1 MHFHRLVLLILMLV
15 GALAHAQDE
24 ADIQAFNEAWRSYE
38 AAMQTSQIELQIEFS
53 QIALDAAG
61 SIFEP
66 TDERLVLLTL
76 NNGRALINGNRDSEA
91 RVVLQ
96 RCRELAVDI
105 YGKKSVKL
113 VPILSS
119 LAETYDEYLDNDK
132 QRYYRQ
138 AKNILRGESGNDSE
152 TYATFLLKAGA
163 DIYST
168 SDVSASKSYF
178 KRAHEIFQETGGA
191 SNLQTGIAAFYL
203 GKVEFS
209 NRRFKSSTEHLLNA
223 LVAFRGGNEEGI
235 QFELHTRALLV
246 QLYERRGDSDL
257 ATEHC
262 VAIGRVSSLRAN
274 QNYQPL
280 FRMVPSYPGAMLS
293 RGAEGFVDIAFTV
306 DESGF
311 TKDPEVIQSGS
322 GDRGFEKAAIE
333 AVKRFRYAPRFE
345 DGEAVAV
352 ENIKTRIT
360 FALSR

>member
-1 MHFHRLVLLILMLV
+1 MRFHRLVLLALMYV

-24 ADIQAFNEAWRSYE
+24 ADIQVFNEAWRSYE
-38 AAMQTSQIELQIEFS
+38 AAMQTSQVELQIESS
-53 QIALDAAG
+53 QTVLDAAWV
-61 SIFEP
+61 IFEA
-66 TDERLVLLTL
+66 TDVRLVLLML
-76 NNGRALINGNRDSEA
+76 NNGKALISGKRYSEA
-91 RVVLQ
+91 RAVLQ

-113 VPILSS
+113 VPVLSS
-119 LAETYDEYLDNDK
+119 LAETYNENLDPDK
-132 QRYYRQ
+132 QRYYKQ
-138 AKNILRGESGNDSE
+138 ARNILRRESGDDSE
-152 TYATFLLKAGA
+152 IYATFMLKAGA
-163 DIYST
+163 DILST
-168 SDVSASKSYF
+168 TDVSASKPYL
-178 KRAHEIFQETGGA
+178 KRAHEIFQETGGT
-191 SNLQTGIAAFYL
+191 SDYQTGVAAFYL

-223 LVAFRGGNEEGI
+223 LVAFQGGNEGSI

-262 VAIGRVSSLRAN
+262 IAIGRVSGLRAN
-274 QNYQPL
+274 QDYQPL
-280 FRMVPSYPGAMLS
+280 FRMVPSYPSTMLS

-311 TKDPEVIQSGS
+311 TRDPEVIKTGR

-360 FALSR
+360 FELSR